1 MREEVLIDF
10 DEIMLRIHP
19 EVILIFEKYKQEG
32 INKKESGGVL
42 SGFYL
47 DDYSYRITDASEPTK
62 LDKSSKF
69 SFNRAKESA
78 QDFINNLFRK
88 SKGKKIYLGEWHTHP
103 EGVPVPSDLDIRSI
117 RKQIKSINLNTSC
130 IFLIIIGRK
139 KAYLG
144 LFDKRATL
152 LKEKYFDIS
161 M

>member
-1 MREEVLIDF
+1 MKKEVLIDF
-10 DEIMLRIHP
+10 DKVMLRIHS

-47 DDYSYRITDASEPTK
+47 DDYSYRITDASEPSK

-78 QDFINNLFRK
+78 QEFINNLFKK

-103 EGVPVPSDLDIRSI
+103 EDIPTPSYID
-117 RKQIKSINLNTSC
+117 IKSILS
-130 IFLIIIGRK
+130 
-139 KAYLG
+139 
-144 LFDKRATL
+144 
-152 LKEKYFDIS
+152 
-161 M
+161 

>member
-1 MREEVLIDF
+1 MKKEVLIDF
-10 DEIMLRIHP
+10 DKVMLRIHS

-47 DDYSYRITDASEPTK
+47 DDYSYRITDASEPSK

-78 QDFINNLFRK
+78 QEFINNLFKK

-103 EGVPVPSDLDIRSI
+103 EDIPTPSYID
-117 RKQIKSINLNTSC
+117 IKSIKQQIRTVNLNTTK

-139 KAYLG
+139 KSYVG
-144 LFDKRATL
+144 LYNDNGKLIAER
-152 LKEKYFDIS
+152 YIS
-161 M
+161 IEY